1 MRATLPPGH
10 RLPSRRFSARIAA
23 LTAIAVLIGVSACS
37 SSGSPSAAPAATG
50 TSASSGTV
58 PVDPDLSGQQLT
70 WVSNGG
76 PFQTLAYNDLVKPF
90 ATKTGL
96 KVLQD
101 DPVDYAKVQAQ
112 VQSGDVSWDIVNTG
126 APYNV
131 ADCGTLFAK
140 TPDID
145 RSLIP
150 KKYQLDDCSVPVGIA
165 SIVLVYN
172 TKLFKNDPPTSWA
185 DFFNTTK
192 YPGKRGLWASLNTAP
207 FEIAE
212 LADGVKPANL
222 YPINFSQAL
231 AKWATIKSD
240 LSTYTSLAASTEQLQ
255 SQAVSMAAIEVT
267 RAVPAVLQG
276 APYAAV
282 WNQNIIALATYE
294 IVKGSTHLAAA
305 ESLLQY
311 MATAAPQEALAKDE
325 YLGPVVE
332 GATLPT
338 NPVIRS
344 WNAALP
350 AHQAA
355 GVVQNQSWWAQ
366 GSNLTTGTTQWTD
379 FLSG

>member
-1 MRATLPPGH
+1 VV
-10 RLPSRRFSARIAA
+10 
-23 LTAIAVLIGVSACS
+23 VLGVSACS
-37 SSGSPSAAPAATG
+37 SSGSSSAAAPAAG
-50 TSASSGTV
+50 TSSASASGTV
-58 PVDPDLSGQQLT
+58 ATDPNLKGQQLT

-76 PFQTLAYNDLVKPF
+76 PFQTLAYKDLVAPF
-90 ATKTGL
+90 AAKTGL

-112 VQSGDVSWDIVNTG
+112 VQSGDISWDIVNTG
-126 APYNV
+126 APFNV
-131 ADCGTLFAK
+131 ADCGTLFAR
-140 TPDID
+140 TPNID

-150 KKYQLDDCSVPVGIA
+150 KKYQLDNCSVPVGIA

-192 YPGKRGLWASLNTAP
+192 YPGKRGLWSSLNTAP

-231 AKWATIKSD
+231 AKWGTIKSD
-240 LSTYTSLAASTEQLQ
+240 LTTYTSLAASTEQLQ
-255 SQAVSMAAIEVT
+255 SQSVAMAAIEVT

-311 MATAAPQEALAKDE
+311 MATATPQEALARDE

-338 NPVIRS
+338 NPVVRS

-350 AHQAA
+350 AHQAE

-366 GSNLTTGTTQWTD
+366 GTNLTQGTTQWTD

>member
-1 MRATLPPGH
+1 MRT
-10 RLPSRRFSARIAA
+10 RLSPSRRASARL
-23 LTAIAVLIGVSACS
+23 LTAGAVVLIIGVSACS
-37 SSGSPSAAPAATG
+37 SSS
-50 TSASSGTV
+50 SSGSSNNTGASGSSSSGAV
-58 PVDPDLSGQQLT
+58 PADPNLSGQQLT

-76 PFQTLAYNDLVKPF
+76 PFQTLAYNDLVAPF
-90 ATKTGL
+90 AKKTGL
-96 KVLQD
+96 KVVQD
-101 DPVDYAKVQAQ
+101 DPVNYAKVQAQ

-126 APYNV
+126 APYDV
-131 ADCGTLFAK
+131 ADCGTLFAP
-140 TPDID
+140 TPNID

-165 SIVLVYN
+165 SVVLVYN
-172 TKLFKNDPPTSWA
+172 TKMFPNDPPTSWA

-192 YPGKRGLWASLNTAP
+192 YPGKRGLWSSLNTAP
-207 FEIAE
+207 YEIAL
-212 LADGVKPANL
+212 LADGVQPANL
-222 YPINFSQAL
+222 YPINFSKAL
-231 AKWATIKSD
+231 SKWATIKSD
-240 LSTYTSLAASTEQLQ
+240 LVTYESLAASTEQLQ
-255 SQAVSMAAIEVT
+255 SQQVSMAAIEVT

-294 IVKGSTHLAAA
+294 IVKGSQHMAAA

-325 YLGPVVE
+325 YLGPVVT
-332 GATLPT
+332 GATLPS

-350 AHQAA
+350 EHQAE

-366 GSNLTTGTTQWTD
+366 GTNLTQGTTQWTD